1 MLPKNKVRETDA
13 RVVTAE
19 ILNVLRCIVNALEKD
34 FFARDAI
41 VPAVRITRIV
51 KYVN

>member
-41 VPAVRITRIV
+41 VPVVRITRIV